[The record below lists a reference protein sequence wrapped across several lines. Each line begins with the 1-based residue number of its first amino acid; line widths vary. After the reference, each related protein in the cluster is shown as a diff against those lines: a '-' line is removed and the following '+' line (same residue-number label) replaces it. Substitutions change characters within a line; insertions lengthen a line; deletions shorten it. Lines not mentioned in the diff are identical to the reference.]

1 MGDAE
6 GLRATAKAAEAAGK
20 MNVAMTS
27 YFLLQDLDAV
37 LKLLPQQ
44 ASRIPALA
52 KLAKF
57 AGFAKLLQNCCK
69 FLADSFSLVSKRNF
83 ARKYAYDSIFKFYK
97 ICILLHRRNLKVL
110 EKKSVWKN
118 QQYS

>member
-69 FLADSFSLVSKRNF
+69 IVTKMLQTLFLWSCPSPEVRSEVPSRG
-83 ARKYAYDSIFKFYK
+83 FKNDF
-97 ICILLHRRNLKVL
+97 
-110 EKKSVWKN
+110 
-118 QQYS
+118 